1 MEPAGS
7 WVELG
12 FGVQRMLAQAWE
24 KYDSHNWY
32 VHEVPVVADTSR
44 QRPVLVPHFFFFFLI
59 LLLTGTACQCIK
71 MALYINNIII

>member
-12 FGVQRMLAQAWE
+12 LGVQRMLAQAWE

-32 VHEVPVVADTSR
+32 LLEVPVVADTSR
-44 QRPVLVPHFFFFFLI
+44 QRPVLVPHFFFFFNFVAYWDCLSVY
-59 LLLTGTACQCIK
+59 K